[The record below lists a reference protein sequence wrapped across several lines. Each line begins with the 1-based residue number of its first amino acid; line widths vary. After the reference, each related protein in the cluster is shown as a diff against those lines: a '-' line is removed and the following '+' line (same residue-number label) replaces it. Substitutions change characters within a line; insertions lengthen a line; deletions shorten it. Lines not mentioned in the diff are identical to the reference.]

1 MEMTEQLLGFIGLGN
16 MGGPM
21 AANLSAAGN
30 ALICYDAAGSAER
43 APSGAVHATNVAEV
57 AQKAAIV
64 FLCLPDGPIANTVS
78 GELMSAPGRIVEV
91 VVDNTTSGASE
102 ARVTHDMLSE
112 AGIAYADAPVS
123 GGASGAQ
130 AGTLAMMVA
139 APVDLFARLEPLLRP
154 MAKNARHVGTE
165 PGQGMAMKLLNN
177 FLSGMAMA
185 ATSEA
190 MVFGARQGL
199 DMATIIDTVS
209 VSSGTN
215 TAITDKFPNRIL
227 SKSFDSGF
235 ATRLMTKDL
244 RLYVDSCK
252 ELDAPRLLSETLLN
266 QVWGQMLADMP
277 ASDFTEVYPF
287 TLTRDK

>member
-1 MEMTEQLLGFIGLGN
+1 MTEQLLGFIGLGN

-21 AANLSAAGN
+21 AANLAAAGN
-30 ALICYDAAGSAER
+30 PVMCYDAAGTAER
-43 APSGAVHATNVAEV
+43 APDGATHASSVGEIAQQAE
-57 AQKAAIV
+57 II
-64 FLCLPDGPIANTVS
+64 FLCLPDGLIVEKVARDLIATD
-78 GELMSAPGRIVEV
+78 GRIVKV

-102 ARVTHDMLSE
+102 ARATHDLLSK

-123 GGASGAQ
+123 GGKSGAR

-139 APVDLFARLEPLLRP
+139 APEALFARLKPLLLP

-190 MVFGARQGL
+190 MAFGASQGL

-215 TAITDKFPNRIL
+215 SAITDKFPNRIL
-227 SKSFDSGF
+227 PKSYDSGF
-235 ATRLMTKDL
+235 ATRLMAKDL
-244 RLYVDSCK
+244 TLYVQSCK
-252 ELDAPRLLSETLLN
+252 ELNAPHLLSDTLLQ
-266 QVWGQMLADMP
+266 QVWGRMLEEKPD
-277 ASDFTEVYPF
+277 SDFTKIYPF
-287 TLTRDK
+287 TLERQS

>member
-1 MEMTEQLLGFIGLGN
+1 MTEQLLGFIGLGN

-21 AANLSAAGN
+21 AANLAAAGN
-30 ALICYDAAGSAER
+30 ALICYDASGTAER
-43 APSGAVHATNVAEV
+43 APEGARHAASSAEV
-57 AQKAAIV
+57 AQQAAIV
-64 FLCLPDGPIANTVS
+64 FLCLPDGPIANIVA
-78 GELMSAPGRIVEV
+78 GELIAAAERRVEV
-91 VVDNTTSGASE
+91 VVDNTTSGAGE
-102 ARVTHDMLSE
+102 ARATHAMLGE

-123 GGASGAQ
+123 GGASGAR

-139 APVDLFARLEPLLRP
+139 APDSLFARLKPLLLP

-190 MVFGARQGL
+190 VAFGARQGL
-199 DMATIIDTVS
+199 DMATIIDTIS

-227 SKSFDSGF
+227 PESYDSGF

-252 ELDAPRLLSETLLN
+252 DLDAPHLLSEMLLR
-266 QVWGQMLADMP
+266 QIWGRMNEAKP
-277 ASDFTEVYPF
+277 ASDFTEIYPF
-287 TLTRDK
+287 TVERNSP

>member
-1 MEMTEQLLGFIGLGN
+1 
-16 MGGPM
+16 M
-21 AANLSAAGN
+21 AAPA
-30 ALICYDAAGSAER
+30 
-43 APSGAVHATNVAEV
+43 
-57 AQKAAIV
+57 
-64 FLCLPDGPIANTVS
+64 
-78 GELMSAPGRIVEV
+78 RIVEV
-91 VVDNTTSGASE
+91 VVDNTTSGAGE
-102 ARVTHDMLSE
+102 ARATHDMLAE

-123 GGASGAQ
+123 GGASGAR

-139 APVDLFARLEPLLRP
+139 TSDALYTRLEPLLLP
-154 MAKNARHVGTE
+154 MAKNARHVGRE

-190 MVFGARQGL
+190 IAFGARQGL

-215 TAITDKFPNRIL
+215 TAITDKFPKRIL
-227 SKSFDSGF
+227 SESFDSGF

-244 RLYVDSCK
+244 QLYVDSCK
-252 ELDAPRLLSETLLN
+252 QLDAPRRLSETLLE
-266 QVWGQMLADMP
+266 QVWGQMLVDMP
-277 ASDFTEVYPF
+277 ASDFTEIYPF

>member
-1 MEMTEQLLGFIGLGN
+1 MTERLLGFIGLGN

-21 AANLSAAGN
+21 AANLAAAGHP
-30 ALICYDAAGSAER
+30 LICYDASGTAER
-43 APSGAVHATNVAEV
+43 APAGTVHAASAAEV
-57 AQKAAIV
+57 AQKTAIV
-64 FLCLPDGPIANTVS
+64 FLCLPDGPTVEKVALELIAAD
-78 GELMSAPGRIVEV
+78 ERIVEV

-102 ARVTHDMLSE
+102 ARATHDLLAA
-112 AGIAYADAPVS
+112 AGIAYADCPVS
-123 GGASGAQ
+123 GGASGAR

-139 APVDLFARLEPLLRP
+139 APEALFARLQPLLLP

-190 MVFGARQGL
+190 MAFGAAQGL

-227 SKSFDSGF
+227 SESYDSGF

-252 ELDAPRLLSETLLN
+252 QQNSPHRLSETLL
-266 QVWGQMLADMP
+266 QHVWGRMFEDMP
-277 ASDFTEVYPF
+277 ASDFTKIYPY
-287 TLTRDK
+287 TVERNS

>member
-1 MEMTEQLLGFIGLGN
+1 MSEQLLGFIGLGN

-21 AANLSAAGN
+21 AVNLAAEGN
-30 ALICYDAAGSAER
+30 SLMCYDAAGTAER
-43 APSGAVHATNVAEV
+43 APEGAKHASSVDEIAQQAE
-57 AQKAAIV
+57 II
-64 FLCLPDGPIANTVS
+64 FLCLPDGPTVEKVARDVIATD
-78 GELMSAPGRIVEV
+78 GRV
-91 VVDNTTSGASE
+91 VKVIVDNTTSGASE
-102 ARVTHDMLSE
+102 ARATHDLLAN

-123 GGASGAQ
+123 GGASGAR

-139 APVDLFARLEPLLRP
+139 APEALFARLKPLLLP

-190 MVFGARQGL
+190 MAFGASQGL
-199 DMATIIDTVS
+199 DMVTIIDTIS

-227 SKSFDSGF
+227 PESYDSGF

-244 RLYVDSCK
+244 TLYVESCK
-252 ELDAPRLLSETLLN
+252 KMNAPHLLSDTLLQ
-266 QVWGQMLADMP
+266 QVWGRMLEEKP
-277 ASDFTEVYPF
+277 ESDFTKIFPF
-287 TLTRDK
+287 TLERES

>member
-1 MEMTEQLLGFIGLGN
+1 MTEHMLGFIGLGN

-21 AANLSAAGN
+21 AANLAAADN
-30 ALICYDAAGSAER
+30 PLMCYDAAGTAER
-43 APSGAVHATNVAEV
+43 APEGATHASSIGEIAQQAE
-57 AQKAAIV
+57 II
-64 FLCLPDGPIANTVS
+64 FLCLPDG
-78 GELMSAPGRIVEV
+78 LIVEKVARDLIATDGRVVKV
-91 VVDNTTSGASE
+91 VVDNTSSGASE
-102 ARVTHDMLSE
+102 ARATHDLLAK

-123 GGASGAQ
+123 GGASGAR

-139 APVDLFARLEPLLRP
+139 APEALFARLKPLLLP

-190 MVFGARQGL
+190 VAFGASQGL

-215 TAITDKFPNRIL
+215 SAITDKFPNRIL
-227 SKSFDSGF
+227 PKSYDSGF
-235 ATRLMTKDL
+235 ATRLMAKDL
-244 RLYVDSCK
+244 TLYVQSCK
-252 ELDAPRLLSETLLN
+252 ELNAPHLLSDTLLQ
-266 QVWGQMLADMP
+266 QVWGRMFEEKPD
-277 ASDFTEVYPF
+277 SDFTKIYPF
-287 TLTRDK
+287 TLERRS

>member
-1 MEMTEQLLGFIGLGN
+1 MTEQLLGFIGLGN

-21 AANLSAAGN
+21 AANLAAAGN
-30 ALICYDAAGSAER
+30 PVMCYDDAGTAER
-43 APSGAVHATNVAEV
+43 APDGATHASSVGEIAKQAE
-57 AQKAAIV
+57 II
-64 FLCLPDGPIANTVS
+64 FLCLPDGLIVEKVARDLIATD
-78 GELMSAPGRIVEV
+78 GRIVKV

-102 ARVTHDMLSE
+102 ARATHDLLSK

-123 GGASGAQ
+123 GGKSGAR

-139 APVDLFARLEPLLRP
+139 APEALFARLKPLLLP

-190 MVFGARQGL
+190 MAFGASQGL

-215 TAITDKFPNRIL
+215 SAITDKFPNRIL
-227 SKSFDSGF
+227 PKSYDSGF
-235 ATRLMTKDL
+235 ATRLMAKDL
-244 RLYVDSCK
+244 TLYVQSCK
-252 ELDAPRLLSETLLN
+252 ELNAPHLLSDTLLQ
-266 QVWGQMLADMP
+266 QVWGRMLEEKPD
-277 ASDFTEVYPF
+277 SDFTKIYPF
-287 TLTRDK
+287 TLERQS

>member
-1 MEMTEQLLGFIGLGN
+1 MTDRLLGFIGLGN

-21 AANLSAAGN
+21 AANLAAAGN
-30 ALICYDAAGSAER
+30 PLICFDAAGTADR
-43 APSGAVHATNVAEV
+43 APERTGHASSVADV
-57 AQKAAIV
+57 ARRAEII
-64 FLCLPDGPIANTVS
+64 FLCLPDGPTVEKVARELIATD
-78 GELMSAPGRIVEV
+78 GRAVEA

-102 ARVTHDMLSE
+102 ARATHHLLAE

-123 GGASGAQ
+123 GGASGAR

-139 APVDLFARLEPLLRP
+139 APADLFARLEPMLLP

-190 MVFGARQGL
+190 MAFGASQGL

-209 VSSGTN
+209 VSSGKN
-215 TAITDKFPNRIL
+215 SAITDKFPNRIL
-227 SKSFDSGF
+227 TESYDSGF
-235 ATRLMTKDL
+235 ATRLMAKDL
-244 RLYVDSCK
+244 TLYVESCK
-252 ELDAPRLLSETLLN
+252 ALNAPHLLSDTLLQ
-266 QVWGQMLADMP
+266 QVWGRMFEEMP
-277 ASDFTEVYPF
+277 ASDFTKIYPF
-287 TLTRDK
+287 TLERNS

>member
-1 MEMTEQLLGFIGLGN
+1 MTDQLLGFIGLGN

-21 AANLSAAGN
+21 AVKLAAAGN
-30 ALICYDAAGSAER
+30 PMICYDAAGTADR
-43 APSGAVHATNVAEV
+43 APEGARAASSVGEV
-57 AQKAAIV
+57 AQTAAIV
-64 FLCLPDGPIANTVS
+64 FLCLPDGPTVEAVAREIIATD
-78 GELMSAPGRIVEV
+78 GRIAEV

-102 ARVTHDMLSE
+102 ARATHDLLAE

-123 GGASGAQ
+123 GGASGAR

-139 APVDLFARLEPLLRP
+139 APEALFERLEPLLLP

-190 MVFGARQGL
+190 MAFGASQGL
-199 DMATIIDTVS
+199 DMATIIDTLS
-209 VSSGTN
+209 VSSGKN

-227 SKSFDSGF
+227 TESYDSGF
-235 ATRLMTKDL
+235 ATRLMAKDL

-252 ELDAPRLLSETLLN
+252 ALNAPHLLSDTLL
-266 QVWGQMLADMP
+266 QKVWGRMFEELP
-277 ASDFTEVYPF
+277 ASDFTKIYPF
-287 TLTRDK
+287 TLERNS

>member
-1 MEMTEQLLGFIGLGN
+1 MTEAMLGFIGLGN

-21 AANLSAAGN
+21 AVNLAAAGN
-30 ALICYDAAGSAER
+30 ALICYDASGTAER
-43 APSGAVHATNVAEV
+43 APDGAQHASSAAEV
-57 AQKAAIV
+57 AEKAAIV
-64 FLCLPDGPIANTVS
+64 FLCLPDGPIANKVA
-78 GELMSAPGRIVEV
+78 GELMAAPARIVEV
-91 VVDNTTSGASE
+91 VVDNTTSGANE
-102 ARVTHDMLSE
+102 ARATHDMLAE
-112 AGIAYADAPVS
+112 TGIAYADAPVS
-123 GGASGAQ
+123 GGASGAR

-139 APVDLFARLEPLLRP
+139 TSDALYTRLEPLLLP
-154 MAKNARHVGTE
+154 MAKNARHVGRE

-190 MVFGARQGL
+190 IAFGARQGL

-215 TAITDKFPNRIL
+215 TAITDKFPKRIL
-227 SKSFDSGF
+227 SESFDSGF

-244 RLYVDSCK
+244 QLYVDSCK
-252 ELDAPRLLSETLLN
+252 QLDAPRRLSETLLE

-277 ASDFTEVYPF
+277 ASDFTEIYPF

>member
-1 MEMTEQLLGFIGLGN
+1 MTEQLLGFIGLGN

-21 AANLSAAGN
+21 AANLAAAGN
-30 ALICYDAAGSAER
+30 PVMCSDAAGTAER
-43 APSGAVHATNVAEV
+43 APDGATHASSVGEIAQQAE
-57 AQKAAIV
+57 II
-64 FLCLPDGPIANTVS
+64 FLCLPDGLIVEKVARDLIATD
-78 GELMSAPGRIVEV
+78 GRIVKV

-102 ARVTHDMLSE
+102 ARATHDLLSK

-123 GGASGAQ
+123 GGKSGAR

-139 APVDLFARLEPLLRP
+139 APEALFARLKPLLLP

-190 MVFGARQGL
+190 MAFGASQGL

-215 TAITDKFPNRIL
+215 SAITDKFPNRIL
-227 SKSFDSGF
+227 PKSYDSGF
-235 ATRLMTKDL
+235 ATRLMAKDL
-244 RLYVDSCK
+244 TLYVQSCK
-252 ELDAPRLLSETLLN
+252 ELNAPHLLSDTLLQ
-266 QVWGQMLADMP
+266 QVWGRMLEEKPD
-277 ASDFTEVYPF
+277 SDFTKIYPF
-287 TLTRDK
+287 TLERQS

>member
-1 MEMTEQLLGFIGLGN
+1 MAEPMLGFIGLGN

-21 AANLSAAGN
+21 AVNLAAAGN
-30 ALICYDAAGSAER
+30 ALICYDASGTAER
-43 APSGAVHATNVAEV
+43 APEGAAHASGAAEV
-57 AQKAAIV
+57 AEKAAIV
-64 FLCLPDGPIANTVS
+64 FLCLPDGPIANKVA
-78 GELMSAPGRIVEV
+78 GELMAAPARIVET

-102 ARVTHDMLSE
+102 ARATHDMLAG

-123 GGASGAQ
+123 GGASGAR

-139 APVDLFARLEPLLRP
+139 ASDALFARLEPLLLP
-154 MAKNARHVGTE
+154 MAKNTRHVGRE

-177 FLSGMAMA
+177 YLSGMAMA

-190 MVFGARQGL
+190 IAFGARQGL

-209 VSSGTN
+209 VSSGRN

-227 SKSFDSGF
+227 SESFDSGF

-244 RLYVDSCK
+244 QLYVDSCK
-252 ELDAPRLLSETLLN
+252 ELGAPRRLSETLLE

-277 ASDFTEVYPF
+277 ASDFTEIYPF
-287 TLTRDK
+287 TLTRDN

>member
-1 MEMTEQLLGFIGLGN
+1 MTEHLLGFIGLGN

-21 AANLSAAGN
+21 AANLAAAGN
-30 ALICYDAAGSAER
+30 RLMCFDAAGTADR
-43 APSGAVHATNVAEV
+43 APEGAMHASSVGEIAQQAE
-57 AQKAAIV
+57 II
-64 FLCLPDGPIANTVS
+64 FLCLPDGPTVEKVARELIATD
-78 GELMSAPGRIVEV
+78 GRIVNV
-91 VVDNTTSGASE
+91 VVDNTTAGVSE
-102 ARVTHDMLSE
+102 ARATHDLLTG

-123 GGASGAQ
+123 GGASGAR

-139 APVDLFARLEPLLRP
+139 APEALFARLQPMLLP

-190 MVFGARQGL
+190 MAFGASQGL

-227 SKSFDSGF
+227 PESYDSGF

-244 RLYVDSCK
+244 TLYVESCK
-252 ELDAPRLLSETLLN
+252 QLNAPHRLSDTLLQ
-266 QVWGQMLADMP
+266 QVWGRMLEERPD
-277 ASDFTEVYPF
+277 SDFTMIYPF
-287 TLTRDK
+287 TLERES

>member
-1 MEMTEQLLGFIGLGN
+1 MTEAMLGFIGLGN

-21 AANLSAAGN
+21 AVNLAAAGN
-30 ALICYDAAGSAER
+30 ALICYDASGTAER
-43 APSGAVHATNVAEV
+43 APDGAQHASSAAEV
-57 AQKAAIV
+57 AEKAAIV
-64 FLCLPDGPIANTVS
+64 FLCLPDGPIANKVA
-78 GELMSAPGRIVEV
+78 GELMAAPARIVEV
-91 VVDNTTSGASE
+91 VVDNTTSGAGE
-102 ARVTHDMLSE
+102 ARATHDMLAE

-123 GGASGAQ
+123 GGASGAR

-139 APVDLFARLEPLLRP
+139 TSDALYTRLEPLLLP
-154 MAKNARHVGTE
+154 MAKNARHVGRE

-190 MVFGARQGL
+190 IAFGARQGL

-215 TAITDKFPNRIL
+215 TAITDKFPKRIL
-227 SKSFDSGF
+227 SESFDSGF

-244 RLYVDSCK
+244 QLYVDSCK
-252 ELDAPRLLSETLLN
+252 QLDAPRRLSETLLE

-277 ASDFTEVYPF
+277 ASDFTEIYPF

>member
-1 MEMTEQLLGFIGLGN
+1 MTEHMLGFIGLGN

-21 AANLSAAGN
+21 AANLAAADN
-30 ALICYDAAGSAER
+30 PLMCYDAAGTAER
-43 APSGAVHATNVAEV
+43 APEGATHASSIGEIAQQAE
-57 AQKAAIV
+57 II
-64 FLCLPDGPIANTVS
+64 FLCLPDG
-78 GELMSAPGRIVEV
+78 LIVEKVARDLIATDGRVVKV

-102 ARVTHDMLSE
+102 ARATHNLLAK

-123 GGASGAQ
+123 GGASGAR

-139 APVDLFARLEPLLRP
+139 APEALFARLKPLLLP

-190 MVFGARQGL
+190 VAFGASQGL

-215 TAITDKFPNRIL
+215 SAITDKFPNRIL
-227 SKSFDSGF
+227 PKSYDSGF
-235 ATRLMTKDL
+235 ATRLMAKDL
-244 RLYVDSCK
+244 TLYVQSCK
-252 ELDAPRLLSETLLN
+252 ELNAPHLLSDTLLQ
-266 QVWGQMLADMP
+266 QVWGRMFEEKPD
-277 ASDFTEVYPF
+277 SDFTKIYPF
-287 TLTRDK
+287 TLERRS